1 MSMAAITAY
10 LDDKPNGATPEEIA
24 EHAGLCMYNIS
35 RSLGVMLTQGRVER
49 LDGDE
54 TKRIG
59 CAFRLVKIYRASVYK
74 GEETLAA
81 MQAVCRA
88 RLMGELE
95 IAA

>member
-1 MSMAAITAY
+1 MSIAIITAY
-10 LDDKPNGATPEEIA
+10 LDDKPQGATPEEIA

-35 RSLGVMLTQGRVER
+35 RSLGVMLQDGRAER
-49 LDGDE
+49 LGGDE

-74 GEETLAA
+74 GDETLAA

-88 RLMGELE
+88 RLMGEQE